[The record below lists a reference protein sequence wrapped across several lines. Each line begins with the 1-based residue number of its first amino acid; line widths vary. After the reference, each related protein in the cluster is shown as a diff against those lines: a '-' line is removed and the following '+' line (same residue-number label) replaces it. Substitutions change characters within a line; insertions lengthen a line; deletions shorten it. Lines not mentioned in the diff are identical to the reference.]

1 MCYRC
6 HAFARPATGM
16 KIGTCNILYTICIT
30 KTAAAERCSARVE
43 VTGHGTRVVKP
54 CKYGRFN
61 ELLVIRQVAKKPK
74 SARVEVVGH
83 GTSDMK
89 PSKYGAHRERA
100 VLQLFD

>member
-1 MCYRC
+1 MCYTC
-6 HAFARPATGM
+6 NIFARPGTGM
-16 KIGTCNILYTICIT
+16 KIGTCNILYALCIT
-30 KTAAAERCSARVE
+30 KTAAAERCTARVK
-43 VTGHGTRVVKP
+43 VTGHGTRVVNP
-54 CKYGRFN
+54 SKYGRFD
-61 ELLVIRQVAKKPK
+61 ELLVIQRFAKKPK